1 MSNESPSASFAEWLR
16 PIWARRKWYALVAF
30 GAALSVALGVV
41 VFLPNVYQSAATVL
55 IERGQVPETL
65 VKAAVTGEMEAR
77 LQAISQEIMSRA
89 RLEELISRFD
99 LYPRLRG
106 RVSTQE
112 LVDRM
117 RRDVGLELKG
127 VERRDRVDSA
137 TVSFNVIFR
146 GRDPGKVSDVA
157 NALASFYVEENTRTR
172 QRQAAAT
179 AQLLKAQLADTK
191 TRLDAQER
199 ALGEFKNRHFG
210 SLPEQYQTNMLT
222 LERLQTEL
230 RLNREAQMKARERRE
245 TLEQFAAVTGTGP
258 ESPAM
263 RLARL
268 RQERTQL
275 RTTYSEK
282 YPDIVRINGEIAEL
296 ERQMASSKSARAAE
310 TPATSPEDVRRR
322 LPIREIDSDVRS
334 LRAEEQ
340 HLRDQI
346 MAYQGRVNES
356 PRREQEMTNLA
367 RDYETTRELYR
378 SLLSRIGEAELGETT
393 EERRGTGQY
402 RILDAAVPPLE
413 PVAPRRG
420 RLLLLG
426 VVVSLVMGAA
436 AIVVAEHLD
445 TSFHTLDDLRA
456 ATSLP
461 VAAAIP
467 LIVTESDRTRRRRRF
482 QARVALA
489 ALGMV
494 AMVGLS
500 FVFAHDNDR
509 MVVGSRPV
517 ASENR

>member
-1 MSNESPSASFAEWLR
+1 VSNESPNASFVEWLR
-16 PIWARRKWYALVAF
+16 PIWARRKWYALIVFA
-30 GAALSVALGVV
+30 AALSVTLGLA
-41 VFLPNVYQSAATVL
+41 VFLPSVYQAAATVL

-65 VKAAVTGEMEAR
+65 VKAAVTGEMETR

-89 RLEELISRFD
+89 RLEELIKRFD

-106 RVSTQE
+106 RASTQE

-146 GRDPGKVSDVA
+146 GREPGKVADVA
-157 NALASFYVEENTRTR
+157 NALASFYVEENLRTR
-172 QRQAAAT
+172 QRQATAT
-179 AQLLKAQLADTK
+179 AELLKAQLADTK
-191 TRLDAQER
+191 TRLEAQER
-199 ALGEFKNRHFG
+199 SLGEYKNRHFG

-245 TLEQFAAVTGTGP
+245 TLEQFAAVTGAGP

-268 RQERTQL
+268 RQERIQL

-282 YPDIVRINGEIAEL
+282 YPDIVRLNREIAEL
-296 ERQMASSKSARAAE
+296 ERQMASSRSARAAE
-310 TPATSPEDVRRR
+310 TPTSADDVRRR
-322 LPIREIDSDVRS
+322 LPIREIDSDARS

-346 MAYQGRVNES
+346 AAYQSRVNDS
-356 PRREQEMTNLA
+356 PRREQELTRLA

-378 SLLSRIGEAELGETT
+378 TLLTRIGEAELGETT
-393 EERRGTGQY
+393 EERRGNGQY
-402 RILDAAVPPLE
+402 RVVDAAVPPLE

-420 RLLLLG
+420 RVLLLG
-426 VVVSLVMGAA
+426 LVVSLVMAAA

-467 LIVTESDRTRRRRRF
+467 LIVTESDRTRRRRRLR
-482 QARVALA
+482 ARVAMA
-489 ALGMV
+489 MLGMV

-500 FVFAHDNDR
+500 YIFAHDNDR
-509 MVVGSRPV
+509 MVTGSRPV
-517 ASENR
+517 TTENR